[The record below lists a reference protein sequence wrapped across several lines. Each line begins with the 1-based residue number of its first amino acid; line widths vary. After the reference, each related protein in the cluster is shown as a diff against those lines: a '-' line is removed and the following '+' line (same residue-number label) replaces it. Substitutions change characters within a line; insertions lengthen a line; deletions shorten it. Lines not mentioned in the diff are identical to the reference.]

1 MDKLLRMLLTSIMYK
16 YRNNVN
22 NDQKINETI
31 INYKDLLYII
41 IIIRKKI
48 N

>member
-1 MDKLLRMLLTSIMYK
+1 MDKLLRMILTSIMYK

>member
-31 INYKDLLYII
+31 INYKDDIYQRFII
-41 IIIRKKI
+41 Y
-48 N
+48 NNHY